1 MKVEIPIPR
10 HFPRAAAS
18 ARRASKPVPVGGLQR
33 QVQRGVVVALVV
45 LQRDRR
51 LVGEL
56 ADEVLAADLDP
67 VHPELARRL
76 VDQPLEQ
83 VRRLGPPCAAQRVN
97 RHRVGE
103 ERLDLAVD
111 RRRGVRSREEDAVQV
126 RRNTG
131 GEGGEVRA
139 QVGLGG
145 DVQPQEV
152 AVRVQRELRRADVVA
167 PVRVRLEG
175 VDALAGPLDRPAEL
189 PGGPGQ
195 DRLFRVVRDLRAE
208 PAAHVGRHDPQ
219 LVLGQSEDEGAQQQ
233 PDQVGV
239 LARCV

>member
-1 MKVEIPIPR
+1 MPIPR

-18 ARRASKPVPVGGLQR
+18 ARLSLEAIPVGGVQR
-33 QVQRGVVVALVV
+33 QVQRRVVVALVV

-51 LVGEL
+51 LVREL
-56 ADEVLAADLDP
+56 ADEVLAADLHP
-67 VHPELARRL
+67 VHPELHGRL
-76 VDQPLEQ
+76 FDQPLQQ
-83 VRRLGPPCAAQRVN
+83 VGRLGPPRAAQRVD

-111 RRRGVRSREEDAVQV
+111 RRRRVWSREEDAVQV
-126 RRNTG
+126 RRDAG
-131 GEGGEVRA
+131 CEGGEVRP
-139 QVGLGG
+139 QVGLGR
-145 DVQPQEV
+145 DAQSEEV
-152 AVRVQRELRRADVVA
+152 AVRVQREMRRAEVVA
-167 PVRVRLEG
+167 TVRVRLEG
-175 VDALAGPLDRPAEL
+175 VDALAGPLDGPAEL

-219 LVLGQSEDEGAQQQ
+219 LVLGQSENEASEEQ
-233 PDQVGV
+233 PDQMRV